1 MINYQTFKTYMDS
14 VWPKIPN
21 LSKFFNF
28 ISQLVKTYRIQFI
41 ILTIILLIILIH
53 TIASLLSDK
62 YMNLVAK
69 IFNDKSEDKKTT
81 RDNTLLA
88 TIIVGSLFFLL
99 IIIYGIAYYPSNN
112 MNGQYAA
119 TEMFV

>member
-41 ILTIILLIILIH
+41 ISVLLRRIKMTNGISRTCSRRHYLTY
-53 TIASLLSDK
+53 SC
-62 YMNLVAK
+62 
-69 IFNDKSEDKKTT
+69 
-81 RDNTLLA
+81 
-88 TIIVGSLFFLL
+88 
-99 IIIYGIAYYPSNN
+99 
-112 MNGQYAA
+112 
-119 TEMFV
+119 

>member
-88 TIIVGSLFFLL
+88 LPAS
-99 IIIYGIAYYPSNN
+99 
-112 MNGQYAA
+112 
-119 TEMFV
+119 